1 MTPTHIKSKSLAG
14 RIFTTVLAFTV
25 VVVVVLGLVYTT
37 IFYLSDEQ
45 RAENNLIRRADN
57 AAAVLNGE
65 TGAEADVEVLGN
77 QFDSMVRYTLIAPDG
92 SVLFDSVHDAETM
105 ENHADRPEVEGAVDQ
120 GEAAATRYSETLRI
134 DTVYA
139 AVELDD
145 GSVIRLSEERRSLFA
160 FIGDMIVPVVVALV
174 VAIAT
179 VFALSRLLTRRIMKP
194 IDALD
199 LSDPLDNDIYEEM
212 DPLLVRIDEQQRQLL
227 RQNKELAA
235 AESMR
240 RDFSSNVSHE
250 MKTPL
255 QVISGYAELMKN
267 DMIEPEDRQR
277 FAELIYDEA
286 QSMRSLI
293 NDVLT
298 LSMLDESALGDDKA
312 EVSVNAVV
320 SRVAV
325 RIASFAE
332 KNEVTVTTSGEPA
345 RIVGNETLVEEMVYN
360 LVENGIRYNHP
371 GGSVAVSVTHEDA
384 PAEGSAARRT
394 GEAERQVVI
403 RVSDTGSGIP
413 EELHDKIFERFF
425 RLEKSRSKET
435 GGTGLGLAIVKHA
448 VMYHGGTI
456 KVESAEG
463 EGTTFVLRLPDGER
477 A

>member
-179 VFALSRLLTRRIMKP
+179 VFALSRLLTRRHHEAHRRARP
-194 IDALD
+194 
-199 LSDPLDNDIYEEM
+199 
-212 DPLLVRIDEQQRQLL
+212 VRSARQRHL
-227 RQNKELAA
+227 RGDGPASRAHRRAA
-235 AESMR
+235 APAAS
-240 RDFSSNVSHE
+240 
-250 MKTPL
+250 
-255 QVISGYAELMKN
+255 AE
-267 DMIEPEDRQR
+267 Q
-277 FAELIYDEA
+277 
-286 QSMRSLI
+286 
-293 NDVLT
+293 
-298 LSMLDESALGDDKA
+298 G
-312 EVSVNAVV
+312 
-320 SRVAV
+320 
-325 RIASFAE
+325 
-332 KNEVTVTTSGEPA
+332 
-345 RIVGNETLVEEMVYN
+345 
-360 LVENGIRYNHP
+360 
-371 GGSVAVSVTHEDA
+371 
-384 PAEGSAARRT
+384 ARRSRKH
-394 GEAERQVVI
+394 A
-403 RVSDTGSGIP
+403 P
-413 EELHDKIFERFF
+413 RF
-425 RLEKSRSKET
+425 LEQREPRDENAAP
-435 GGTGLGLAIVKHA
+435 GDLGLRRAHEERHDRARGPPALRRAHLRRGA
-448 VMYHGGTI
+448 VPCARSSTTCSRCRCSTNRR
-456 KVESAEG
+456 SA
-463 EGTTFVLRLPDGER
+463 TTRPR
-477 A
+477 